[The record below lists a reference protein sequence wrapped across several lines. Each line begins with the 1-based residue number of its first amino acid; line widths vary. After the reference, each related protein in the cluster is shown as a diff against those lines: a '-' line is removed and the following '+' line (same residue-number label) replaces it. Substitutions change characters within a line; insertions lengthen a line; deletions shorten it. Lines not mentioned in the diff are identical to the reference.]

1 MPYFAAPEMSWL
13 FLVPLA
19 LAGLAI
25 HDARRRRALM
35 QSLVDQRLVD
45 TMVVGRVGGRR
56 LRKTI
61 IVLIAITLLVVAA
74 MRPQWGRRDV
84 EIARRGIDIVFAI
97 DTSKSMLAEDVTPNR
112 IERVKADV
120 RWFLREVVD
129 QDRVALVAFAGTA
142 RTLCPLTLDRG
153 ALEIFL
159 DELDVGTISR
169 GGTDTGAALSSSLAA
184 FGDTSPNHKAVILFS
199 DGEGHDPLPEKVLEE
214 ARRRGVR
221 IYTIGIG
228 AAEGVRIP
236 VRDAQGERTWLR
248 DGKGDIVLTRLDD
261 RRMKTIAQR
270 SLDGAYAHLSAGR
283 DNLARIYAD
292 NIQKIEE
299 RELQSRSQTRRV
311 ERFHWF
317 LAAALALLL
326 IEAFLPTGRKGR
338 IRA

>member
-1 MPYFAAPEMSWL
+1 MPHFAQPEMSWL
-13 FLVPLA
+13 LLIPLGMIA
-19 LAGLAI
+19 LAI
-25 HDARRRRALM
+25 WDAGRRRRIMATLLEH
-35 QSLVDQRLVD
+35 QLVDA
-45 TMVVGRVGGRR
+45 MVLGRVPGRR
-56 LRKTI
+56 ARKAALVILATT
-61 IVLIAITLLVVAA
+61 LIVVAA
-74 MRPQWGRRDV
+74 MRPQWGRREV
-84 EIARRGIDIVFAI
+84 EISRRGIDIVFAV

-142 RTLCPLTLDRG
+142 RALCPLTLDRG
-153 ALEIFL
+153 ALELFL
-159 DELDVGTISR
+159 DELDVGTIAR
-169 GGTDTGAALSSSLAA
+169 GGTDMGAALRSALAA
-184 FGDTSPNHKAVILFS
+184 FGDESPNHKAVILFS

-228 AAEGVRIP
+228 SADGVRIP
-236 VRDAQGERTWLR
+236 VRDAEGERSWLR

-261 RRMKTIAQR
+261 RRLKTIAQR
-270 SLDGAYAHLSAGR
+270 SLDGAYAHLSGGR

-311 ERFHWF
+311 ERFAWF
-317 LAAALALLL
+317 LGAALLLLL
-326 IEAFLPTGRKGR
+326 IEAFLPVGRR
-338 IRA
+338 VRNRS